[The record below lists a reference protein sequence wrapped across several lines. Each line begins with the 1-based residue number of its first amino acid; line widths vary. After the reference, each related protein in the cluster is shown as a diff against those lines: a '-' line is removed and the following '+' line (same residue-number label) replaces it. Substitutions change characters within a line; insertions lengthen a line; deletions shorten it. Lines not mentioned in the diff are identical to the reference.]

1 MEDTN
6 FGYGDVDEVVK
17 EQGGGGKYLQFKKG
31 DKGRV
36 IQIRIASEPKYVN
49 QHWADSKPLGNC
61 TGEDCQYCGK
71 DVPAKDKIQKTA
83 KWGWIV
89 IDRED
94 EEVKIFTGATQIAR
108 SIKDNSELRNMST
121 KKLMWGDP
129 RGYDIQIERT
139 EVPGAGYYKITPVV
153 GSQAPL
159 TPEEQAKV
167 DACGY
172 DLVAELKGGK
182 KSDNTGNYG
191 GLKESME
198 TAPEDQVHPEDI
210 PDDLGEEAPA
220 NAEGSEEVNEDD
232 IPF

>member
-1 MEDTN
+1 MDEN
-6 FGYGDVDEVVK
+6 LYGYGDVDEVVK

-31 DKGRV
+31 DKGRI

-61 TGEDCQYCGK
+61 SGDDCQYCGK
-71 DVPAKDKIQKTA
+71 NVAPKDKLQKTA

-94 EEVKIFTGATQIAR
+94 EEVKVFTGATQIAR
-108 SIKDNSELRNMST
+108 AIKDNALLKNMST
-121 KKLMWGDP
+121 KKVMWGDP

-139 EVPGAGYYKITPVV
+139 EIPGAGYYKVTPVV
-153 GSQAPL
+153 GSQGPL

-167 DACGY
+167 EACGY

-191 GLKESME
+191 GSKESME
-198 TAPEDQVHPEDI
+198 TAPEDEVNPDDI

-220 NAEGSEEVNEDD
+220 NAGGSEDVNEDD